1 MPSLKAAHIREQ
13 GQDMIIFPL
22 DRAFGQ
28 KSDRDQ
34 LLALGELER
43 RANSAGLAGRAVAF
57 WEGNNGTH
65 FRGPSRWHPFLR
77 GLSMRSVL
85 ASVNKKI
92 SW

>member
-22 DRAFGQ
+22 DRGFGQ

-34 LLALGELER
+34 SLALGELES
-43 RANSAGLAGRAVAF
+43 RAHSAGLAGRAVAF
-57 WEGNNGTH
+57 WQGGNGTH
-65 FRGPSRWHPFLR
+65 FRGPSRWHPFLK
-77 GLSMRSVL
+77 GLSMCDVM
-85 ASVNKKI
+85 ANVNKQI